1 VGYPPTGVG
10 GSNNVG
16 CLNGIIR
23 CFLNHISDEPALV
36 AG

>member
-16 CLNGIIR
+16 GMNGIVGW
-23 CFLNHISDEPALV
+23 FLNHISDETALV
-36 AG
+36 VG